1 MGKKIDFKLL
11 IISLALPLLAGF
23 VGSYFTTPNIPTWY
37 AGLTKPSFN
46 PPSWIFAPVWTA
58 LYLLMG
64 YALYLITQTKIKKD
78 KSKAYYL
85 FGFQLILNSLWS
97 IIFFGRQNIS
107 LAFTTIILLWLII
120 AITIIEFNKI
130 NKKAAKLLIPYILW
144 VSFATLLNFAI
155 LRLN

>member
-1 MGKKIDFKLL
+1 MGKINLKIL
-11 IISLALPLLAGF
+11 IFSLALPLIAGF

-37 AGLTKPSFN
+37 AGLNKPDFN
-46 PPSWIFAPVWTA
+46 PPNWIFAPVWTT
-58 LYLLMG
+58 LYFLMG
-64 YALYLITQTKIKKD
+64 VSLYLIIQTKSSLN

-107 LAFTTIILLWLII
+107 FALTTIVLLWIII
-120 AITIIEFNKI
+120 ASTIVEFKKFNKT
-130 NKKAAKLLIPYILW
+130 AAKLLIPYILW